1 LVLIWPPDS
10 INEDSNICSLFTVKK
25 SYFSLDTT
33 LLHFVP
39 GYFFLFPDYYIGRRT
54 DPYTLA
60 RLPAGNVT
68 DLPLLT
74 RQSWYATS
82 IGAAT
87 AIDE

>member
-1 LVLIWPPDS
+1 MQPLYCEEELFFFRHHVVAF
-10 INEDSNICSLFTVKK
+10 CSR
-25 SYFSLDTT
+25 
-33 LLHFVP
+33 LLL
-39 GYFFLFPDYYIGRRT
+39 LFPDYYIGRRT

>member
-1 LVLIWPPDS
+1 MQPLYCEEELFFFRHHVAS
-10 INEDSNICSLFTVKK
+10 FCSRVKNR
-25 SYFSLDTT
+25 
-33 LLHFVP
+33 P
-39 GYFFLFPDYYIGRRT
+39 GYSIGRRA
-54 DPYTLA
+54 DLYTLA
-60 RLPAGNVT
+60 RFPAGSVT